1 MKKCLVIGAA
11 MLDIVM
17 QIDRLPKTGEDVY
30 AKSQEM
36 TVGGCA
42 YNVADIQKHFQVPY
56 TLFAP
61 VGTGIYAEIIREK
74 LEKAG
79 HTSPIQSDVQDN
91 GYCLCLVEADGE
103 RTFLTL
109 PGIEC
114 RFEREWFEHIN
125 PKDYDSVYV
134 CGYEIEGE
142 GGEAIIEFLEQNRT
156 LQIYY
161 APGPRICAIPRERH
175 ERILKLHPVL
185 HMNEGEA
192 LMTTGTS
199 SCEEAAEKL
208 FEQSENVVIITLG
221 EQGSYLYQDN
231 TGEVIP
237 SVKAKVTDTIGAGD
251 SHIGAVIAM
260 RSRGADYK
268 KAVKTANRV
277 SALVV
282 GVKGPTLTKD
292 EFDKGDWGNE

>member
-61 VGTGIYAEIIREK
+61 VGTSIYAEIIREK

-79 HTSPIQSDVQDN
+79 HTSPIQSNIQDN

-114 RFEREWFEHIN
+114 RFEREWFERIN

-208 FEQSENVVIITLG
+208 FATSGNVVIITLG
-221 EQGSYLYQDN
+221 EQGSYLYQNN
-231 TGEVIP
+231 TGELIP
-237 SVKAKVTDTIGAGD
+237 SVKAQVADTIGAGD

-292 EFDKGDWGNE
+292 EFDKGEWGNE

>member
-17 QIDRLPKTGEDVY
+17 QINRLPKTGEDVY

-79 HTSPIQSDVQDN
+79 HTSPIQSNIQDN

-114 RFEREWFEHIN
+114 RFEREWFERIN
-125 PKDYDSVYV
+125 PNDYDSVYV

-192 LMTTGTS
+192 LMTTATS

-208 FEQSENVVIITLG
+208 FATSGNVVIITLG
-221 EQGSYLYQDN
+221 EQGSYLYQNN
-231 TGEVIP
+231 TGEVIS

-292 EFDKGDWGNE
+292 EFDKGEWGNE